1 MIQPL
6 NVVRAAPDL
15 LPVLKEQLPAVLLN
29 KVYLN
34 HRGGQGSDLLT
45 GDGAGVM
52 VQLPHQFF
60 QTACSQLS
68 IPCKEE
74 YGVEILSLPQ
84 ETQKQRLHKSTLN
97 DRTADER
104 RI

>member
-1 MIQPL
+1 
-6 NVVRAAPDL
+6 
-15 LPVLKEQLPAVLLN
+15 
-29 KVYLN
+29 
-34 HRGGQGSDLLT
+34 
-45 GDGAGVM
+45 M